1 MPREASRTAD
11 PTAQKALF
19 ETAYTGD
26 DPVDAAAVSLR
37 PPADSGRPKAGS
49 STDLTDITPTR
60 NQRVADSYQFTV
72 DVFQTVCDRL
82 AGKAA
87 DLRLLVE
94 ADESFE
100 EWLDW
105 EAFLACKLR

>member
-1 MPREASRTAD
+1 M
-11 PTAQKALF
+11 
-19 ETAYTGD
+19 
-26 DPVDAAAVSLR
+26 
-37 PPADSGRPKAGS
+37 
-49 STDLTDITPTR
+49 
-60 NQRVADSYQFTV
+60 ADSYQFTV